1 MARIGPKDTKPEMLL
16 RQGLHGRGFRYG
28 LHRRDLPGKPDLV
41 LPKFGAVIF
50 VNGCF
55 WHGHTGCPHF
65 TLPKGNQEFWAG
77 KIGRTR
83 ERDQEAVAALTQGG
97 WRVLTVWECTMRGK
111 TALDREMLLD
121 RVAEWLRGGGGN
133 SVISGGIG

>member
-1 MARIGPKDTKPEMLL
+1 MVL
-16 RQGLHGRGFRYG
+16 RRGLHGRGFRYA

-41 LPKFGAVIF
+41 FPRYGAVIF

-55 WHGHTGCPHF
+55 WHGHVGCPHF
-65 TLPKGNQEFWAG
+65 TLPKVNREFWIG

-83 ERDQEAVAALTQGG
+83 ERDAEAVAAVTRMG

-111 TALDREMLLD
+111 TALVPALLLD
-121 RVAEWLRGGGGN
+121 LVAAWLRDGGGN
-133 SVISGGIG
+133 SVISGAVA